1 MVAKHVNKKK
11 CWQTTSPRTADVSP
25 RSSSRNVPQ
34 RRWARRNVCR
44 SQASKPRFLA
54 INTLLHSL
62 ADLASTFSA
71 VALQMGSLILL
82 LPLVMPSHR
91 QNEFCANLMYP
102 ESDPGWA
109 GYPTLKRLH
118 GKIWSRLRGLPGLAD
133 RATRLGGS
141 PHLSCKRDQIKW
153 EIIWTA
159 ELPHLS
165 GLPHLPGVPHLH
177 VNRPL
182 DASFRK
188 IVISFMLSVLR
199 LGSFVSRTK
208 YWNASCFSLVT
219 QRSKGGEIV
228 TKRSLVAKMKNNW
241 YFLW

>member
-1 MVAKHVNKKK
+1 MNFARIWCIPNPTPAGRVTPPWNVYMAK
-11 CWQTTSPRTADVSP
+11 
-25 RSSSRNVPQ
+25 
-34 RRWARRNVCR
+34 
-44 SQASKPRFLA
+44 F
-54 INTLLHSL
+54 
-62 ADLASTFSA
+62 
-71 VALQMGSLILL
+71 
-82 LPLVMPSHR
+82 
-91 QNEFCANLMYP
+91 
-102 ESDPGWA
+102 DPGWE
-109 GYPTLKRLH
+109 GYPVWQT
-118 GKIWSRLRGLPGLAD
+118 GLPALAGHP
-133 RATRLGGS
+133 TYHVNVIKL
-141 PHLSCKRDQIKW
+141 KW
-153 EIIWTA
+153 EIIWTGG
-159 ELPHLS
+159 LPHLS